1 MYLMP
6 LRCTLKIVKMVNFMS
21 CILYHNNFFYR
32 SKSGTGHR
40 DTRLLEV
47 HKATRRKRGEPEPT
61 AHAETEGSLLVA
73 GRTGGKE
80 LDIKLGSFLSKVL
93 REQLGSS

>member
-6 LRCTLKIVKMVNFMS
+6 LRCTLKIVKMVNFVS
-21 CILYHNNFFYR
+21 CILYNNFFYR
-32 SKSGTGHR
+32 RKSGTGNR

-47 HKATRRKRGEPEPT
+47 HKATRRKCGEPEPT
-61 AHAETEGSLLVA
+61 AYAETEGSLLVA
-73 GRTGGKE
+73 SRTGGKE